1 MFSSRKYNSP
11 TNKIHEKSLRSV
23 NDDTGSIFQD
33 LLKYSESVSVHN
45 KNIQIV
51 NTEVSKT
58 LSCKNYCSTTD
69 GLQQRFLEK
78 D

>member
-1 MFSSRKYNSP
+1 MFSSRKCNSP

-23 NDDTGSIFQD
+23 NDDIGSIFQD

-51 NTEVSKT
+51 TTEVSKT
-58 LSCKNYCSTTD
+58 
-69 GLQQRFLEK
+69 
-78 D
+78 